1 MSEKISLHAS
11 TTQTTLHEL
20 PPLANAIVDRAIDNV
35 TRKLVAGYRNKK
47 NSRPN
52 AKTPDM
58 GAVAQDT
65 LNATSAASAMAVA
78 NRGAAWKEML
88 QKSLSHGISSISTMK
103 FDGSFTVK
111 NGQAEGIKNVPN
123 SPGVYVIFNKSGEAV
138 YVGDSIKLQQRW
150 YAGHLNEYQ
159 QGQKAEKPYKLAE
172 EFQEG
177 CTVKFIKMESEA
189 TAAALEA
196 HLIKTENPKRNS
208 KKELEN
214 EQGKRANIEAKKMK
228 DASDSTASLA
238 MGATKEALVNVGWNV
253 FEQLATEL
261 IKALKD
267 ELIEIARSVKRTIK
281 FRLKRLFD
289 RVWSVIQKIID
300 APLKILAGIFEF
312 IVNAV
317 SKTIAQFYNLAKNIY
332 DLGLAAWQLF
342 DGAKSMSTEELIE
355 KVTET
360 LVLSGTLILWD
371 ALDPLIEAELALVV
385 GPVAP
390 YLSAAICAIGYGLSS
405 FYLQKLVPSL
415 VKMLLAMKTASQEAV
430 QEMKL
435 TCEKLIA
442 VQERELRLLDDL
454 KDYAEES
461 LNFVVETRTHV
472 SVLNPHEAIAPLN
485 IKALLNNSK

>member
-1 MSEKISLHAS
+1 MTNRQEALHG
-11 TTQTTLHEL
+11 L
-20 PPLANAIVDRAIDNV
+20 PPLANAIVDKAIDNV

-52 AKTPDM
+52 AKTSDM
-58 GAVAQDT
+58 GATVQDT
-65 LNATSAASAMAVA
+65 LDATSAASAMAVA
-78 NRGAAWKEML
+78 NRGVAWKEML

-103 FDGSFTVK
+103 FDGSFTVQ
-111 NGQAEGIKNVPN
+111 NGQAHGLDESVPN
-123 SPGVYVIFNKSGEAV
+123 SPGVYVVFNKNGEAV
-138 YVGDSIKLQQRW
+138 YVGDSVKIKQRW
-150 YAGHLNEYQ
+150 HAGHLNEHQ
-159 QGQKAEKPYKLAE
+159 QGQKSGVPYKLAE

-177 CTVKFIKMESEA
+177 CTVKFINMESEA

-196 HLIKTENPKRNS
+196 HLIKTENPKRNN
-208 KKELEN
+208 KQELKT
-214 EQGKRANIEAKKMK
+214 EQGKRSNIEAKKMK
-228 DASDSTASLA
+228 DASGTTTSLA
-238 MGATKEALVNVGWNV
+238 KGAAIEAAVNVGWDA

-267 ELIEIARSVKRTIK
+267 ELVEIAKNVKRPIK

-312 IVNAV
+312 VVNAV

-332 DLGLAAWQLF
+332 DLGLAAWKLF
-342 DGAKSMSTEELIE
+342 DGAQAMSTEELIE

-371 ALDPLIEAELALVV
+371 ALDPWIETQLAFVV

-390 YLSAAICAIGYGLSS
+390 YLSAAICAIGYGISS
-405 FYLQKLVPSL
+405 FYLQKLIPSL
-415 VKMLLAMKTASQEAV
+415 VRLLILMKTGAQAAV
-430 QEMKL
+430 QEMRL
-435 TCEKLIA
+435 ACEKLIA
-442 VQERELRLLDDL
+442 VQERELQLLEDL

-461 LNFVVETRTHV
+461 FKLENETREHV
-472 SVLNPHEAIAPLN
+472 RRLASHEAIAPLD
-485 IKALLNNSK
+485 IKALLMNMK